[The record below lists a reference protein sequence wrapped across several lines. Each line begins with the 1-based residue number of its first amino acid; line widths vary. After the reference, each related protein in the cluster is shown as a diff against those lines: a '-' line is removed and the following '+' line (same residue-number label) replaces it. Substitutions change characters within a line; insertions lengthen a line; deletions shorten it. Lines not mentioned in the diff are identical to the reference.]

1 MIFDFFEGLNWL
13 AIVVATVA
21 WFAFNA
27 IWYSVPPI
35 SQAWQAAA
43 KISPTAAGAA
53 SRPPVSTM
61 VITYLAYLVTVVVI
75 ALLVAAIGADDVG
88 DGLALGVSLG
98 IAFSTVFA
106 LTTQLYEQK
115 GSSYWLINGVAG
127 IVGFSIVSIIL
138 ALWD

>member
-27 IWYSVPPI
+27 VYYSVQPI
-35 SQAWQAAA
+35 SGAWQRAAR
-43 KISPTAAGAA
+43 ITPQGGAT
-53 SRPPVSTM
+53 RPPTSTL
-61 VITYLAYLVTVVVI
+61 VITYVSYLFTVVVI
-75 ALLVAAIGADDVG
+75 ALLVAGLGADDVG

-98 IAFSTVFA
+98 IGFGTVLA
-106 LTTQLYEQK
+106 LSTQLYEEK
-115 GSSYWLINGVAG
+115 GSSYWLINGVAA